1 MASTYGAE
9 LARLAGGSPFI
20 LEIALGVFWKL
31 RRFDLI
37 GQLSKAVEPWAKVS
51 PIVDRLRGSYANRLT
66 EMGVLL
72 TDPSVL
78 GSTAP
83 GYGSVNKN
91 NRSSASISNIGSP
104 PNNNNTNNH
113 INGSAMQGSH
123 VALNEDKS
131 MGYGGELRGPSTRYT
146 RPYADLS
153 GLRGFL
159 DRSSRVEV
167 TGEGEGEGEGG
178 VMERFGALSS
188 QQSFDGRIGSALSLG
203 SDDLPSNN
211 NNNSNNNT
219 NNTNNEGEQPPKKRR
234 NAPRRKQF
242 FVLGQADFMNKKPR
256 AKRTRKSSAEKEGG
270 EGGEGGPGDEK
281 TDKDGQQSTRNRK
294 RKLDSATS
302 EARKEKVK
310 YEEAHLALVS
320 ECYRYLALYR
330 KTLWHFFPMHP
341 TGLPF
346 PSLLSPLLLSTFR
359 FSSNLNLLS

>member
-341 TGLPF
+341 TGLPCLSSSPSRYF
-346 PSLLSPLLLSTFR
+346 PPSFSLLSAFPQI
-359 FSSNLNLLS
+359 